1 MSRELK
7 FILLLL
13 KMEVGAHVCHML
25 GSISREVY
33 KGKYHKIIYT
43 VAGMLMIGWFMSK
56 IIVANY
62 AKQI

>member
-1 MSRELK
+1 
-7 FILLLL
+7 
-13 KMEVGAHVCHML
+13 MEVGAHVCHML

-62 AKQI
+62 AKQV

>member
-1 MSRELK
+1 MK
-7 FILLLL
+7 
-13 KMEVGAHVCHML
+13 VVAHVCLML

-43 VAGMLMIGWFMSK
+43 VAGMLLNGWFMSK

>member
-1 MSRELK
+1 MSWELK
-7 FILLLL
+7 FIILLL
-13 KMEVGAHVCHML
+13 KMKVVAHVCLML

-43 VAGMLMIGWFMSK
+43 VAGMLLNGWFMSK